1 MPFKKGQ
8 SGNPKGRKA
17 GTPNKI
23 TGKTREVF
31 QLIVEANHEQILKD
45 IAKLEPKD
53 RVKVILDM
61 AQYFLPKM
69 NSATIEANVKNE
81 TKVDLYRQ
89 LEEMSRLSESR
100 YSEDGAFH
108 TNEQF
113 RGKRFLEDGV
123 HDPS

>member
-17 GTPNKI
+17 GTQNKI

-81 TKVDLYRQ
+81 TKVDLYKQ
-89 LEEMSRLSESR
+89 LEEMSGLSESR
-100 YSEDGAFH
+100 YSEDWTH
-108 TNEQF
+108 E
-113 RGKRFLEDGV
+113 
-123 HDPS
+123 PS

>member
-17 GTPNKI
+17 GTQNKI

-81 TKVDLYRQ
+81 TKVDLYKQ
-89 LEEMSRLSESR
+89 LEEMSGLSEPR
-100 YSEDGAFH
+100 YREDLTH
-108 TNEQF
+108 
-113 RGKRFLEDGV
+113 
-123 HDPS
+123 

>member
-89 LEEMSRLSESR
+89 LEEMSRLSDSR

-113 RGKRFLEDGV
+113 SGKRFLEDGA
-123 HDPS
+123 HEPS